1 MYVKVPLRFFK
12 LVLLRDSGNRH
23 HIFIKIIP
31 QQKGISFFREQ
42 YKSVSGGVTE
52 RSRLLSQITDD
63 LESVKSEMEERGTS
77 MTDGSPL
84 VNIR

>member
-1 MYVKVPLRFFK
+1 MSNIL
-12 LVLLRDSGNRH
+12 
-23 HIFIKIIP
+23 
-31 QQKGISFFREQ
+31 REQ

-63 LESVKSEMEERGTS
+63 LESVKSEMEDRGTS

-84 VNIR
+84 VNIRWIDR